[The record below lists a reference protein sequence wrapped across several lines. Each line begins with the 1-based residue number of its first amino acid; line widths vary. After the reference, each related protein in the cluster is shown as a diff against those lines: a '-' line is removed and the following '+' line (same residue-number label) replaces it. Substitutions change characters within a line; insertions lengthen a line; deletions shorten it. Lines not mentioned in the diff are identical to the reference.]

1 MPLELDSAAPGFRG
15 GFREILAAKRELAA
29 DVDLVVAAIID
40 DVRANGDTAL
50 IEHTKRLDRLELTAA
65 TLRVTDAE
73 IDAAATACAPA
84 ALDGAAF
91 RQGADRG
98 LSPPPASRRSRLH
111 RRRRREA
118 RLALGRSAPSGSMF
132 PAAPRPIRPRC

>member
-1 MPLELDSAAPGFRG
+1 MAGASGSARPPMPLELDSGATTFAAGFAK
-15 GFREILAAKRELAA
+15 FLAAKRELAA

-73 IDAAATACAPA
+73 IEAAAKACAPA
-84 ALDGAAF
+84 ALEA
-91 RQGADRG
+91 
-98 LSPPPASRRSRLH
+98 LH
-111 RRRRREA
+111 FAKA
-118 RLALGRSAPSGSMF
+118 R
-132 PAAPRPIRPRC
+132 IEDYH